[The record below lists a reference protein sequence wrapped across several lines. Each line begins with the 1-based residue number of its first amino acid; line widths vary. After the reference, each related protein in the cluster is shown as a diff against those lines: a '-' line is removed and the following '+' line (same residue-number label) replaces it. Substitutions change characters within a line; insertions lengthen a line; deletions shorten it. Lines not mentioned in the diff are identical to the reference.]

1 MKATVHAPS
10 GSSNAVIIGT
20 ATDAELG
27 IEVFVVCR
35 DGHDGEDEE
44 IAFEV
49 EPAKDG
55 RHYNVG
61 NCAFWLEIE

>member
-1 MKATVHAPS
+1 
-10 GSSNAVIIGT
+10 
-20 ATDAELG
+20 
-27 IEVFVVCR
+27 VCR